1 MFSAEMEFR
10 ISTSRSP
17 GWARRWGHLSW
28 AGDFRWRRIVDPLK
42 MTVGQ
47 YKAARGRAGSTGA
60 FRSGL
65 QAEDAISLVNP
76 VAKTTGE
83 REFALFA

>member
-1 MFSAEMEFR
+1 
-10 ISTSRSP
+10 
-17 GWARRWGHLSW
+17 
-28 AGDFRWRRIVDPLK
+28 

-47 YKAARGRAGSTGA
+47 YKAVRGRAGSTGA

-83 REFALFA
+83 REFALAA

>member
-1 MFSAEMEFR
+1 MLPEVSNR
-10 ISTSRSP
+10 L
-17 GWARRWGHLSW
+17 GL
-28 AGDFRWRRIVDPLK
+28 VDPLEIA
-42 MTVGQ
+42 VGQ

-76 VAKTTGE
+76 VAKITGE
-83 REFALFA
+83 REFALAA

>member
-1 MFSAEMEFR
+1 
-10 ISTSRSP
+10 
-17 GWARRWGHLSW
+17 
-28 AGDFRWRRIVDPLK
+28 
-42 MTVGQ
+42 VGQ

-83 REFALFA
+83 REFALAA

>member
-1 MFSAEMEFR
+1 MPEVSNR
-10 ISTSRSP
+10 L
-17 GWARRWGHLSW
+17 GLVDHLEI
-28 AGDFRWRRIVDPLK
+28 A
-42 MTVGQ
+42 VGQ

-83 REFALFA
+83 REFALAA